1 MSYILGIDPGIRGG
15 LAIISSNDGAAP
27 TLVDAI
33 DVPTVGTGAKERVN
47 VLLIQEWLLQHG
59 PTFAFIERGQAM
71 PRQGASSGF
80 KYGRSVGSAE
90 ATITLCGM
98 PRWLD
103 SGENNITGTCLTA
116 VGLLRVVNKWNPSDK
131 PLVTRILER
140 GQKFPN
146 FKELNAKEPES
157 EWRERFGKMVGPWSG
172 QHCLYFVDRF
182 YNWYTWPSPLSTVGS
197 VICIRELSEQINF
210 VRGMRPNVNPVCELG
225 IADFPT
231 GYGMRQRPHLVKI
244 RDWVI
249 LGPQGALP
257 PADSAPEIAPSD
269 VGGAPLDAQS
279 VTPPSAKEVT
289 GDEIMF

>member
-1 MSYILGIDPGIRGG
+1 MMGSTVQEVNELVASAIAEFPPPPGSD
-15 LAIISSNDGAAP
+15 LEDDLDAAFGP
-27 TLVDAI
+27 
-33 DVPTVGTGAKERVN
+33 AKA
-47 VLLIQEWLLQHG
+47 H
-59 PTFAFIERGQAM
+59 
-71 PRQGASSGF
+71 
-80 KYGRSVGSAE
+80 
-90 ATITLCGM
+90 
-98 PRWLD
+98 
-103 SGENNITGTCLTA
+103 
-116 VGLLRVVNKWNPSDK
+116 
-131 PLVTRILER
+131 
-140 GQKFPN
+140 
-146 FKELNAKEPES
+146 AKEPES